1 MNREAFVYL
10 NKVDLVKH
18 CSLT

>member
-1 MNREAFVYL
+1 MKREAFVYL